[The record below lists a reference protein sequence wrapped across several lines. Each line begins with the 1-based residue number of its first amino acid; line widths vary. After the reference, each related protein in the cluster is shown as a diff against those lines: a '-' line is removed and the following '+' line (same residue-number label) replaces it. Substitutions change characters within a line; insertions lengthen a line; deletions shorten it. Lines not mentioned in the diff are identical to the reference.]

1 MAISTVNYTSTAPKR
16 LDYPTIPITSKRILL
31 VENNVLVRQMLV
43 KTLEIEG
50 YNVLQASDG
59 EAALRYMEQLTPD
72 LIISDIQMPLLS
84 GVELY
89 KIVRDNSLWVAIP
102 FIFLTSSAS
111 PEEIKRG
118 RELGVEDYLVKPIDP
133 DDLLRIVH
141 ARLLRSMELQVALID
156 QSYLET
162 VDVLANTIEGRDP
175 YTHGHVER
183 VANYAQTLAEALG
196 WSQELLRMLAFGA
209 RLHDIGKII
218 VPDHILKKP
227 GRLTLDEWNLMK
239 QHPTAGA
246 KILHN
251 IKHLQATVNYALYHH
266 ERWDGTGYPH
276 GLKGREIPIE
286 GRLLAIVDVF
296 DALTTSRPYHPARP
310 IDEVHKFL
318 SLRAGTHFDP
328 DLVNVFVDVLQ
339 KQQK

>member
-1 MAISTVNYTSTAPKR
+1 MITAEKR
-16 LDYPTIPITSKRILL
+16 MDYPTIPITSKRILL
-31 VENNVLVRQMLV
+31 VENNIHVRQVLV

-59 EAALRYMEQLTPD
+59 KTALRYMEQLTPD
-72 LIISDIQMPLLS
+72 LIVSDIEMPLLS
-84 GVELY
+84 GTELY
-89 KIVRDNSLWVAIP
+89 KIVRDNPIWVAIP
-102 FIFLTSSAS
+102 FIFLTSNGS

-133 DDLLRIVH
+133 DDLVRIVH

-183 VANYAQTLAEALG
+183 VASYAQLLAETLG

-227 GRLTLDEWNLMK
+227 GRLTPEEWKLMK
-239 QHPTAGA
+239 EHPAAGA

-266 ERWDGTGYPH
+266 EHWDGSGYPH

-286 GRLLAIVDVF
+286 GRLLAIVDVY

-310 IDEVHKFL
+310 VDEVIKYL

-328 DLVNVFVDVLQ
+328 DLANVFIDVLK

>member
-1 MAISTVNYTSTAPKR
+1 M
-16 LDYPTIPITSKRILL
+16 DYPTIPITSKRILL
-31 VENNVLVRQMLV
+31 VENNIHVRQALA

-50 YNVLQASDG
+50 YNVLQAADG
-59 EAALRYMEQLTPD
+59 KTALRFMEQLTPD
-72 LIISDIQMPLLS
+72 LIISDIEMALLS
-84 GVELY
+84 GAELY
-89 KIVRDNSLWVAIP
+89 KNVRENPLWVAIP
-102 FIFLTSSAS
+102 FIFLTSNAS
-111 PEEIKRG
+111 PEEIQRG

-133 DDLLRIVH
+133 DDLVRIVH

-183 VANYAQTLAEALG
+183 VARYAQILAEALG
-196 WSQELLRMLAFGA
+196 WSEELLRMLAFGA

-227 GRLTLDEWNLMK
+227 GRLTAEEWNLMK
-239 QHPTAGA
+239 QHPSAGA

-251 IKHLQATVNYALYHH
+251 IKHLQPTVNYALYHH

-286 GRLLAIVDVF
+286 GRLLAIVDVY

-310 IDEVHKFL
+310 VDEVIKYL
-318 SLRAGTHFDP
+318 SLRASSHFDP
-328 DLVNVFVDVLQ
+328 DLANVFISVLQ
-339 KQQK
+339 KQIDQGKTEFFDGISR